1 MLLGTLL
8 DKLRDETF
16 AVETVINLGD
26 LGLLLRVE
34 KVAADHNL
42 GFGEAVTQTV
52 HNFTANADADQW
64 VQLMSTIN
72 RADDPGSAALIQM
85 LNVALPE

>member
-72 RADDPGSAALIQM
+72 RADDPGGAALIQM
-85 LNVALPE
+85 LNVALPR